1 MIDSDSDDAP
11 LSIPSVQT
19 VKGALDLLHE
29 IAEFT
34 DYWGCEELSLAVMQV
49 SDILVDLRL
58 KTQKQSSILDFVEK
72 RTNAKE

>member
-11 LSIPSVQT
+11 LSIPAVQT
-19 VKGALDLLHE
+19 VQGALDLLHE

-34 DYWGCEELSLAVMQV
+34 DYWCCEELSSAVMKV
-49 SDILVDLRL
+49 SDILGYLRL